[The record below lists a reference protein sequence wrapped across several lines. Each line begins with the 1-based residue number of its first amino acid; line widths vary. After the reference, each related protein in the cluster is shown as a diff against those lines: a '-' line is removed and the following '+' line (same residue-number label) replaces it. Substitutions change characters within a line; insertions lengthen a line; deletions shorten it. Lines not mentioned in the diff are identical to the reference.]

1 VSTKRKERVLGDE
14 KGSFRLPFPFGRQTI
29 LDNLKNGGMGNLKQH
44 AMKQKLWGK
53 VFPFEFDYERHDAEV

>member
-44 AMKQKLWGK
+44 AKETKALGK
-53 VFPFEFDYERHDAEV
+53 SLSF

>member
-1 VSTKRKERVLGDE
+1 LKVFVKVSTKRKE
-14 KGSFRLPFPFGRQTI
+14 TI